1 MKHKKKL
8 SLTTKRAIYGFLFIS
23 PWLIGFFVYYISS
36 LVQTGIYAFS
46 EVTKADSG
54 GFETVFTGL
63 DNIKYA
69 FMKDAEFNQIL
80 VGSVKDIVIDVP
92 LIIFFSLFLAIMLN
106 GKFKGRTL
114 FRVILFLP
122 IIMNAGVIVDAI
134 KEAQMAVSGGMSAIA
149 KDMAVTESST
159 MTMMLSTFT
168 DFGVP
173 RELIIYLTEAVQRI
187 FSIVRASS
195 VQTVIFIASLQ
206 SISGSLYEVA
216 KIEGAS
222 LYETFWKVTFPMVTP
237 LILTN
242 VVYTIVDSFVNSEIV
257 KKAEE
262 MAFTNFKYGISSA
275 MSLIST
281 LVVCLILFIIGY
293 LLTKRTHYYN

>member
-8 SLTTKRAIYGFLFIS
+8 SLNTKRAIHGILFIS

-46 EVTKADSG
+46 EVTKADNG

-69 FMKDAEFNQIL
+69 FMKDAAFNQIL

-122 IIMNAGVIVDAI
+122 IIMNSGVIVDAI
-134 KEAQMAVSGGMSAIA
+134 KEAQTSISGGMSAVA
-149 KDMAVTESST
+149 KDMVVTESST
-159 MTMMLSTFT
+159 MTMMLSIFT

-206 SISGSLYEVA
+206 SISGTLYEVA

-293 LLTKRTHYYN
+293 FLTKRTHYYN